1 MTTTLGGAT
10 TLERYS
16 LAADGALLLNVDLP
30 DHKAI
35 TLLFQ
40 HK

>member
-1 MTTTLGGAT
+1 VTTTQGGVT

-16 LAADGALLLNVDLP
+16 LAADGTLLLNVELP

-35 TLLFQ
+35 TLVFQ